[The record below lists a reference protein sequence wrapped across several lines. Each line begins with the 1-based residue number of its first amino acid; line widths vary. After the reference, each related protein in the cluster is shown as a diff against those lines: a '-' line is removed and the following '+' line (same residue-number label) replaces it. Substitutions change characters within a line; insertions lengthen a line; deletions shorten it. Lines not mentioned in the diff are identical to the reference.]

1 MFHNFT
7 RPTRIINRVKLCF
20 IRFFKMVKGTVKWFD
35 ARKGYGFITRED
47 DESDVFVHYS
57 AIQGEDD
64 EFKII
69 YEGDIVEFE
78 VGEGDKG
85 PQASNLTI
93 VEKGPRKSFR
103 NRNRY

>member
-1 MFHNFT
+1 MLHNFI
-7 RPTRIINRVKLCF
+7 RPTRIISRVTSCF
-20 IRFFKMVKGTVKWFD
+20 IRFLKMVKGTVKWFD

-57 AIQGEDD
+57 AIQGESD

-78 VGEGDKG
+78 VSEGDKG

-93 VEKGPRKSFR
+93 IEKGPRKSFR
-103 NRNRY
+103 NRDRY